1 MTHQYRRDRPTN
13 NITSMGFKFAKITT
27 EVKKRMMRKMYKKL
41 ERTESEEE
49 LDNSANEELERRIR
63 EGVKNGSIVLILPP
77 PLCRRCQQKV

>member
-1 MTHQYRRDRPTN
+1 
-13 NITSMGFKFAKITT
+13 MGFKFAKITT

>member
-1 MTHQYRRDRPTN
+1 MTHQYRRDRLTN